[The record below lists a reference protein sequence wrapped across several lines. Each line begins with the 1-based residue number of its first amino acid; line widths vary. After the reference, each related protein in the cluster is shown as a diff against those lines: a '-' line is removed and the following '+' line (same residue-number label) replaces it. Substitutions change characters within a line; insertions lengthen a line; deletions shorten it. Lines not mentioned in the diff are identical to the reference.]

1 MAKRATLKVAKRDA
15 SGSHAMVLQLISH
28 SLGWLSAQVSAKAQD
43 ALIAVLASGPV
54 PQHVAFILDGNRRYA
69 RSKHKQI
76 KQGHTD
82 GFYTLRKVC
91 SFSHLC

>member
-1 MAKRATLKVAKRDA
+1 ML
-15 SGSHAMVLQLISH
+15 LQLISTPF
-28 SLGWLSAQVSAKAQD
+28 GWLKDQASAKAQD

-91 SFSHLC
+91 SFSHTC